1 MSPSHSAAVHNLHNN
16 NNNNNNDD
24 DNNNNNRF
32 VGTRIKD
39 DVEKMKTIRD
49 YEMICML
56 LQYQGAPQIAIDK
69 FGGNS
74 LDYQY
79 YKSMFNTVTKKK
91 ASDQKRRLT
100 RQLKF
105 TDGEA
110 KESIKLCI
118 HLPI

>member
-16 NNNNNNDD
+16 NNNNNNNNNDD
-24 DNNNNNRF
+24 DDDNNNNRF

-56 LQYQGAPQIAIDK
+56 LQYQGTPQIAMDK

-79 YKSMFNTVTKKK
+79 FKSMFNTVAK
-91 ASDQKRRLT
+91 
-100 RQLKF
+100 
-105 TDGEA
+105 
-110 KESIKLCI
+110 KESK
-118 HLPI
+118 

>member
-16 NNNNNNDD
+16 NN
-24 DNNNNNRF
+24 NNNNNRF

-79 YKSMFNTVTKKK
+79 FKSMFNTVAKKK
-91 ASDQKRRLT
+91 ASDQMRRLT

-105 TDGEA
+105 TGGEA